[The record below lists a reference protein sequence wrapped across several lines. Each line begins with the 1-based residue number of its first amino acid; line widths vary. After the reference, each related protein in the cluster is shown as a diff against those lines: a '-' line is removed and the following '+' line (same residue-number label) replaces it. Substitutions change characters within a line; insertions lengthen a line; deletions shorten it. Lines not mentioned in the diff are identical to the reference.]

1 MMNRK
6 WTVLA
11 VTMAS
16 VALLATGLSMAQDEA
31 SPLAQIM
38 EKVNATSAKITKA
51 VRTPVSYK
59 KSQKDVVTDAQELA
73 KLGAQAR
80 EIKDAAK
87 AAKDVP
93 DAETQWNGLMDK
105 MIAASRELAT
115 VAGKADQTA
124 AKKANQVV
132 KNACAE
138 CHKVFRIEEDDF

>member
-38 EKVNATSAKITKA
+38 EKVNSTNNSISKA

-59 KSQKDVVTDAQELA
+59 KAQKDVVTSAEELA
-73 KLGAQAR
+73 KLGKDAR
-80 EIKDAAK
+80 EIKDAVK
-87 AAKDVP
+87 AAKGVA
-93 DAETQWNGLMDK
+93 DAEKQWNGLMDQF
-105 MIAASRELAT
+105 IAASHDLAK
-115 VAGKADQTA
+115 VAGQGGQPE
-124 AKKANQVV
+124 AKKAHQAV
-132 KNACAE
+132 KNACAD
-138 CHKVFRIEEDDF
+138 CHKVFRVEEDEF